1 MLNHENLTPFEKQ
14 IMDIVLSGKDSI
26 LDILREQ
33 YKNASIVGRTKNSF
47 GPSIDFTVPASCPLV
62 DPLNFNIT
70 DVDIKIKGIKI
81 MVLTNLFIRDG
92 LISML
97 EFSTIDEGWPD
108 DPVLEYFTYANFDRI
123 REDGCILL
131 KPAKTRDISYVR
143 KRWIEGPKV
152 GQTSFM
158 PTPE

>member
-14 IMDIVLSGKDSI
+14 IMDILLFGKRFFFFLFFS
-26 LDILREQ
+26 RQ
-33 YKNASIVGRTKNSF
+33 KRTKNSF

-123 REDGCILL
+123 REDGCIL
-131 KPAKTRDISYVR
+131 
-143 KRWIEGPKV
+143 
-152 GQTSFM
+152 
-158 PTPE
+158 